1 MAKNETNINLDY
13 LKEMN
18 SILNEIKESLS
29 SINSDGINSLKEAIS
44 KGPDI
49 TIWDRINN
57 ISSIS
62 SVIETG
68 MTLIFALLNN
78 SSKQVNKQMES
89 IKSTIVDAL
98 TDSRIMNAS
107 KELGKNV
114 AEGMING
121 IKGKTVNIKKTS
133 MDMATGLID
142 STQTI
147 LQISSPSKVMKRI
160 GEYVAQGLGDG
171 IKSGAK
177 EASKAMENLSDDV
190 IDSSDSLKKVS
201 KNAKSCVDSLDEV
214 GDAADKIG
222 GKDISFGGGLVAVAA
237 VVATLVGYFT
247 DLMMSNEEFASKVDK
262 VWSKIKEAFQPVVDI
277 VMNLFDSFV
286 SGSGSAGGAMD
297 GLVNI
302 ISGIAE
308 FIAEALG
315 GLGEFFS
322 EHGEEILEVIMG
334 VWETVS
340 ELFTTIF
347 EFISEIFSE
356 NGEEIMEW
364 ILSIW
369 EFISGIFEGAV
380 EVIQGVLDIICG
392 IFTGN
397 GELIK
402 EGLGLL
408 WEGIC
413 GIFSAGLEFVGSIFS
428 MAWEVICGI
437 FSVVAEFFGNVFSAG
452 WEAIKNAFSFVGE
465 FFSNVWDGIKNVFA
479 KVGSWFGSIFKS
491 AWNGVKNA
499 FSGCVKFFS
508 NIWSSIKSMF
518 SKIGT
523 AIGNGISG
531 AFKSVVNAVI
541 SFASGIINGFI
552 GAINGAIRLIN
563 KIPGVE
569 IPVIARVS
577 LPRLAKGGIVDA
589 GQMFIAREAGPEL
602 VGSFNGKTAVMNNDQ
617 IVASVSKGVYS
628 AVSAALGSN
637 MVGGDWTIQIVD
649 NNGRVKSQD
658 IITAIERRNRRDGK
672 TIIALGV

>member
-1 MAKNETNINLDY
+1 MAKEKITVMGDIKKLTSSMMEVSNYVSDLEANLKNCFKAMDNMSDPTIEFDKALSDLISSGMGAY
-13 LKEMN
+13 N
-18 SILNEIKESLS
+18 SLS
-29 SINSDGINSLKEAIS
+29 
-44 KGPDI
+44 
-49 TIWDRINN
+49 N
-57 ISSIS
+57 IVSSIS
-62 SVIETG
+62 GIKNVLKG
-68 MTLIFALLNN
+68 LNSKFLDSDIMLDFEIAVESGVLK
-78 SSKQVNKQMES
+78 SSKYLKDFKGELNDSKISFSDFVGDGKEKILGVSEHIKTFGENAGRSFSKFKES
-89 IKSTIVDAL
+89 ISNVSFKSIKDGIKDIPNLVSDKMNAAGNAL
-98 TDSRIMNAS
+98 TANAS
-107 KELGKNV
+107 KIGSMAGSLLSG
-114 AEGMING
+114 G
-121 IKGKTVNIKKTS
+121 I
-133 MDMATGLID
+133 
-142 STQTI
+142 
-147 LQISSPSKVMKRI
+147 
-160 GEYVAQGLGDG
+160 
-171 IKSGAK
+171 
-177 EASKAMENLSDDV
+177 
-190 IDSSDSLKKVS
+190 
-201 KNAKSCVDSLDEV
+201 
-214 GDAADKIG
+214 
-222 GKDISFGGGLVAVAA
+222 VAA
-237 VVATLVGYFT
+237 IALIVATVVSLIAIFKE
-247 DLMMSNEEFASKVDK
+247 LMKSNEEFRDK
-262 VWSKIKEAFQPVVDI
+262 ITTAWNGVKDAFEPAVLAFKEFKEAIFGGEGDEMTPFVEGICSGIEGLIESITEAVGLISEII
-277 VMNLFDSFV
+277 VGLFDV
-286 SGSGSAGGAMD
+286 LIELWEEYGPMITEYVTG
-297 GLVNI
+297 
-302 ISGIAE
+302 
-308 FIAEALG
+308 
-315 GLGEFFS
+315 FFD
-322 EHGEEILEVIMG
+322 
-334 VWETVS
+334 
-340 ELFTTIF
+340 
-347 EFISEIFSE
+347 FISE
-356 NGEEIMEW
+356 
-364 ILSIW
+364 L
-369 EFISGIFEGAV
+369 ISGAV
-380 EVIQGVLDIICG
+380 EIVKGVLDIIVG
-392 IFTGN
+392 LFTGN

-602 VGSFNGKTAVMNNDQ
+602 VGPFNGKTAVMNNDQ